1 MKQTTVVVA
10 VAPAQKVAS
19 GSPMPGVDKAIHV
32 SVAAAGQTVFFGGPG
47 VTSANG
53 YPVATGTTFT
63 FYVGPNDDLYA
74 VVAATIQSI
83 NVLEMRNS

>member
-1 MKQTTVVVA
+1 MKTTTVVVNT
-10 VAPAQKVAS
+10 VAQKVAS

-32 SVAAAGQTVFFGGPG
+32 SVAAAGQTVFFGSST
-47 VTSANG
+47 VTAANG
-53 YPVATGTTFT
+53 YPVATGTQFT

-74 VVAATIQSI
+74 IVAATTQSI